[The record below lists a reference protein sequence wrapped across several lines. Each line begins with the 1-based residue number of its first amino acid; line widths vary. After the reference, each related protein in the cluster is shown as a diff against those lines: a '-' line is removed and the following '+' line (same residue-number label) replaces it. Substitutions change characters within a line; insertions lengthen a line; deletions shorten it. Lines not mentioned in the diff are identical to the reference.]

1 MEKTT
6 LRLRTF
12 RILEVRMKPFTKT
25 TLIPILSLIVSCSA
39 FGERENS
46 ISLENG
52 KADTA
57 LLILDV
63 QKDFFPGGK
72 FELEGAEQAAGRGKI
87 ILEHFRKKGWPVIHI
102 QHVSTRKGATFFFP
116 GTPGVQLEESNAP
129 ISGETVLIKHT
140 VNAFINT
147 GLEEELKRKNIKKL
161 VIYGMMTHMVVDS
174 TVRAAFDLG
183 YKDIVVISDACA
195 TKELSFE
202 KTKIPASQVHAS
214 FLSGLG
220 YIFAKIKTST
230 DFVRTPSE

>member
-1 MEKTT
+1 MNS
-6 LRLRTF
+6 
-12 RILEVRMKPFTKT
+12 FTKT
-25 TLIPILSLIVSCSA
+25 ALIPILCWTVSCSTISK
-39 FGERENS
+39 RENLDS
-46 ISLENG
+46 SEFV

-72 FELEGAEQAAGRGKI
+72 FELEEAEQAASRGKI
-87 ILEHFRKKGWPVIHI
+87 VLEYFRKKEWPVIHI

-116 GTPGVQLEESNAP
+116 GTAGVQLEESNAP
-129 ISGETVLIKHT
+129 ISGETTLIKHT

-147 GLEEELKRKNIKKL
+147 GLEEELKRNKVKKL

-174 TVRAAFDLG
+174 TVRAAFDMG
-183 YKDIVVISDACA
+183 YKDITVISDACA

-202 KTKIPASQVHAS
+202 KIKIPASRVHAS

-220 YIFAKIKTST
+220 YIFAKIKTSSE
-230 DFVRTPSE
+230 FVQTSSD